1 MFQNNTL
8 LCVLTLSFPLAFLTR
23 PQEITRR
30 ILLTGVLIF
39 VPGHAQLVAAIV
51 ICVAAVASLH
61 YFRPH
66 RNRIVLGI
74 AQVSFL
80 MAAFKYI
87 VAVLLQIDTSTTT
100 DKERDQL
107 GLLLVGMDL
116 FFLVACIVSCIAV
129 AVVLRKSL
137 RRGRKAASGGPVK
150 VMQSLPIGR
159 SLPASSFNK
168 VLRPSTSFN
177 RGMITRAVI
186 VNSVNQTKK
195 MHHESIQRKRE
206 KIGLRQKDSKDRL
219 NRRLRNRIKQQQKGP
234 KQEEEE
240 EGNAQ
245 TVSSKAEV
253 VAQVIGHLRA
263 KLQSPERFLKVYSKM
278 SKDDVLSKKAFG
290 KLIAH
295 ACSNLQLSREM
306 IEFVWL
312 DCHQDSGNESGV
324 DLATMRKWLFVATK

>member
-8 LCVLTLSFPLAFLTR
+8 LCVLTFSFPLVFLTR

-39 VPGHAQLVAAIV
+39 IPGHAQLVAAII

-61 YFRPH
+61 YFQPH

-80 MAAFKYI
+80 MTAFKYI

-100 DKERDQL
+100 DKEKDQL

-150 VMQSLPIGR
+150 VMQSLPTGR
-159 SLPASSFNK
+159 GLPASSFNK

-177 RGMITRAVI
+177 RGMINRAVI

-219 NRRLRNRIKQQQKGP
+219 SRRLRNRTKQQQKGP
-234 KQEEEE
+234 KQQQE

-245 TVSSKAEV
+245 TVASKAEV

-263 KLQSPERFLKVYSKM
+263 KLQSPERLLKVYSKM

-295 ACSNLQLSREM
+295 ACSDLQLSREM